1 MMSDQKSADEEILAD
16 QADLDEDKNER
27 STIAFPYLGLDAA
40 EEVAKAIWN
49 RASSR
54 SCPADELAAEMGQNI
69 SGAFRQ
75 KTSAARV
82 FGLVDKD
89 GRSAFKLTE
98 LGRRM
103 VQPGGERAG
112 RVDAFLS
119 VPLYAK
125 LYENHK
131 GRLLPPAKALESEM
145 LGLGVSSKQ
154 TDRARQAFERSARQ
168 AGFFDAGENRL
179 VKPKV
184 DNGAEPDAATE
195 PAGQIEPPAR
205 PIQLTTSDDKLA
217 LIKLLVS
224 RLPENLTNEKLAQWL
239 RAAEVNLRWSHN
251 IDGEIKIE
259 IVKPGQQ

>member
-1 MMSDQKSADEEILAD
+1 MSDQKAKDEEILAE

-27 STIAFPYLGLDAA
+27 STIAFPYLALDAA
-40 EEVAKAIWN
+40 EEVARAVWN
-49 RASSR
+49 RASTR
-54 SCPADELAAEMGQNI
+54 TCPADELAAEMGQNI

-75 KTSAARV
+75 KTSGARV

-89 GRSAFKLTE
+89 GRSGFRLTE
-98 LGRRM
+98 LGRRF
-103 VQPGGERAG
+103 VQPGGERIG
-112 RVDAFLS
+112 RVDAFLA

-131 GRLLPPAKALESEM
+131 GRLLPPSKALESEM
-145 LGLGVSSKQ
+145 QALGVSSKQ

-184 DNGAEPDAATE
+184 EGGSEREAPTAESGEISEASAGTAGA
-195 PAGQIEPPAR
+195 
-205 PIQLTTSDDKLA
+205 TTSDDKLA

-259 IVKPGQQ
+259 IVKPEAK

>member
-1 MMSDQKSADEEILAD
+1 MSDQKSKDEEILAE

-27 STIAFPYLGLDAA
+27 STIAFPYLALDSA
-40 EEVAKAIWN
+40 EEVAKAVWN
-49 RASSR
+49 RASTR
-54 SCPADELAAEMGQNI
+54 TCPADELAAEMGQNI

-89 GRSAFKLTE
+89 GRSGFKLTE
-98 LGRRM
+98 LGRRI
-103 VQPGGERAG
+103 VQPGGERVG
-112 RVDAFLS
+112 RIDAFLA

-131 GRLLPPAKALESEM
+131 GRLLPPSKALESEM
-145 LGLGVSSKQ
+145 QALGVSSKQ
-154 TDRARQAFERSARQ
+154 TDKARQAFERSARQ

-184 DNGAEPDAATE
+184 DGTPERDAPIPEPGVQTE
-195 PAGQIEPPAR
+195 PLAR
-205 PIQLTTSDDKLA
+205 ATDPVTSDDKLA

-259 IVKPGQQ
+259 IVKPEAN